1 MKNKRKEKYAI
12 SYVKFIHWC
21 HCPDYFQTKMNHS
34 YYDLYIK
41 RQNYLTELVD
51 IFIQTSFKNKIYN
64 LYAF

>member
-1 MKNKRKEKYAI
+1 MQLVTLNL
-12 SYVKFIHWC
+12 FIDVN
-21 HCPDYFQTKMNHS
+21 CPDYFQTKMYHS

>member
-1 MKNKRKEKYAI
+1 MQLVMLNL
-12 SYVKFIHWC
+12 FIDVN
-21 HCPDYFQTKMNHS
+21 CPYYFQTKMYHS

-41 RQNYLTELVD
+41 WQNYLTELVD